1 MQEGSNA
8 VEATPEVT
16 LNDLKMQLEAQN
28 KLIGS
33 LMETVEQLK
42 ISTKQ
47 PTRDHHG
54 VSLRQALQAALN
66 AVPEPDEQA
75 PPTSANAAPE
85 SVRTVEAA
93 PTTVVV
99 NEKRLSAVDEAFEEF
114 HSLRAKR

>member
-1 MQEGSNA
+1 MQEGFNT
-8 VEATPEVT
+8 VETTPEVT

-28 KLIGS
+28 KMIGS
-33 LMETVEQLK
+33 LVETVEQLK

-47 PTRDHHG
+47 PTRDHG

-66 AVPEPDEQA
+66 AVPEHDEQA

-93 PTTVVV
+93 PTTAVV

>member
-1 MQEGSNA
+1 MEEEPKT
-8 VEATPEVT
+8 VETPELT
-16 LNDLKMQLEAQN
+16 LNDLKMQMEAQN

-33 LMETVEQLK
+33 LMATVEQLK

-47 PTRDHHG
+47 PTRDHG

-66 AVPEPDEQA
+66 AVPEPDEQT

-85 SVRTVEAA
+85 SVKTVEAV
-93 PTTVVV
+93 PTTTVS
-99 NEKRLSAVDEAFEEF
+99 NEKRSSAVDEAFAEF